1 MTNNENEEYITIKPY
16 RPEPGGNQINYY
28 KDGFLCVNVEMKGL
42 NIKFNGDDNVV
53 NIELPANF
61 SNCAIV
67 MDGNNNTFNLKST
80 KHRTIRNTTFGLE
93 GGSTINVGSGLSV
106 YRDTNIVAKNGKT
119 ITIGDEC
126 MFAREI
132 MIRNNDGHV
141 ILDKKTGE
149 LLNPPEDIIIGNHV
163 WIGMRVMIFKGA
175 VIPDGS
181 VVGAGSLVNKKFEEE
196 NILIAGSPA
205 KKIRSDIEWRREDFA
220 KYMDNNTK

>member
-1 MTNNENEEYITIKPY
+1 MTNNENEEYITIEPY

-141 ILDKKTGE
+141 I
-149 LLNPPEDIIIGNHV
+149 
-163 WIGMRVMIFKGA
+163 
-175 VIPDGS
+175 
-181 VVGAGSLVNKKFEEE
+181 
-196 NILIAGSPA
+196 
-205 KKIRSDIEWRREDFA
+205 
-220 KYMDNNTK
+220 